1 MSLNHFL
8 PPPQDVVPNHCRAA
22 SAACATNGCEASSPH
37 PCKPVQEEQTV
48 WTTFISSSKGWV
60 STHSALEDVL
70 SLPVIWCFSFGK
82 LHYGHGMEILVSSL
96 DGGWP
101 MCLRGREPLVHLSAW
116 KKHCCCTM
124 TTTETIDLSIVM
136 LSQNELKAHVVLRVL
151 HFLNAFVAVVTVLQR
166 SPRSFACSRLLVVTC
181 GECLC
186 HHVNILASPKP
197 CLLLVI
203 SQLPL
208 IWKVKNILSWNH
220 KFLGWE
226 EVCTWTY
233 FAVWESIPCVPSAHM
248 NGVLPLFPGLVEG
261 TSSTVATIG
270 STVQELMK
278 NSSCFPGETWLE
290 LAISV
295 FCILLQ
301 EPPKILL
308 GAPEA
313 LTYKRGGFLTLC
325 PIQPEPSP
333 WKGPKGH
340 TLHCYTS
347 TLF

>member
-1 MSLNHFL
+1 
-8 PPPQDVVPNHCRAA
+8 
-22 SAACATNGCEASSPH
+22 
-37 PCKPVQEEQTV
+37 
-48 WTTFISSSKGWV
+48 
-60 STHSALEDVL
+60 
-70 SLPVIWCFSFGK
+70 
-82 LHYGHGMEILVSSL
+82 
-96 DGGWP
+96 
-101 MCLRGREPLVHLSAW
+101 
-116 KKHCCCTM
+116 
-124 TTTETIDLSIVM
+124 
-136 LSQNELKAHVVLRVL
+136 
-151 HFLNAFVAVVTVLQR
+151 
-166 SPRSFACSRLLVVTC
+166 
-181 GECLC
+181 
-186 HHVNILASPKP
+186 
-197 CLLLVI
+197 
-203 SQLPL
+203 
-208 IWKVKNILSWNH
+208 
-220 KFLGWE
+220 
-226 EVCTWTY
+226 
-233 FAVWESIPCVPSAHM
+233 M